1 MTDKQSLFVQEYLI
15 DLNATKAAIRAGYS
29 KRTATGQASRLLTK
43 VKVQKLIQG
52 AMKEREQRTG
62 ITQDRVLRELALIA
76 FADMKDYVEIDEYGG
91 VKIIPFDDAR
101 MSEGA
106 SRAVSGVKE
115 VRRIMG
121 SGEGAGKDMV
131 MEIRQEYKHHDK
143 VRALELIGNHLGMWK
158 DKSEIIFP
166 DVETFELPKLKIP
179 KMIAEKRQHRDEGKS
194 EINKV
199 SKNADL

>member
-1 MTDKQSLFVQEYLI
+1 MTTKQRLFIQEYLI

-29 KRTATGQASRLLTK
+29 KKRASEIGYQLLQKTTVQAE
-43 VKVQKLIQG
+43 IQE
-52 AMKEREQRTG
+52 AMKEREQRTE
-62 ITQDRVLRELALIA
+62 ITQDRVLRELAIIA
-76 FADMKDYVEIDEYGG
+76 FADMKNYVEIDEYGG

-101 MSEGA
+101 MPEGA

-131 MEIRQEYKHHDK
+131 LEIRQEYKHHDK

-158 DKSEIIFP
+158 DKNEIIFP

-179 KMIAEKRQHRDEGKS
+179 KKIAEERQHRDEGQS
-194 EINKV
+194 EDAEI
-199 SKNADL
+199 

>member
-29 KRTATGQASRLLTK
+29 KRTANEQGARLLAK
-43 VKVQKLIQG
+43 VSIRKSIQE
-52 AMKEREQRTG
+52 AMKEREQRTE
-62 ITQDRVLRELALIA
+62 ITQDRVLQELAIIA
-76 FADMKDYVEIDEYGG
+76 FADMKDYIEIDDYGG

-101 MSEGA
+101 MPEGA

-143 VRALELIGNHLGMWK
+143 VKALELIGNHLSMWK

-179 KMIAEKRQHRDEGKS
+179 KKIAEERQHRDEGQS
-194 EINKV
+194 G
-199 SKNADL
+199 